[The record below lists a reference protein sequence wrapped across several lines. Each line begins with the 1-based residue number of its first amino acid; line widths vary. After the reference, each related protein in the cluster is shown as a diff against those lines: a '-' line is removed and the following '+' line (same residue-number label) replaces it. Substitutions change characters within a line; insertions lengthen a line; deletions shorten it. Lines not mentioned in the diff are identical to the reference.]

1 MIDEFFLYG
10 SIKSLIVSIHLG
22 CSRVGMVVCLV
33 EVTNMLVE
41 LFLKLT
47 SIVCEY
53 LMYLEGGRESDHAR
67 PRRETFHW

>member
-53 LMYLEGGRESDHAR
+53 LMYLERKELLKSLKEFFCCD
-67 PRRETFHW
+67 